1 MENQAQLTDLLSEHE
16 GWQKQILY
24 FKSELKSMK
33 DELGIIVAKYS
44 PRDVPASSEHF
55 QNQIILQKDVMDIMR
70 HDFKQFENQ
79 VEDAQ
84 RLDGNVSDYLLM
96 MRNAYKIRLND
107 YDKIF
112 HDLKNE
118 FEMFKRQEA
127 IPA

>member
-1 MENQAQLTDLLSEHE
+1 MENQEQLTDLLAEHE

-55 QNQIILQKDVMDIMR
+55 QNQIILQKDVLDIMR

-79 VEDAQ
+79 VEHAQ
-84 RLDGNVSDYLLM
+84 RLDGNVSDYLIM

-112 HDLKNE
+112 NELKNE
-118 FEMFKRQEA
+118 FETFKSKDA